1 MFDARNLATLALFL
15 SLMGNVVK
23 AWPIYYSRVSSSLSG
38 ASEQYRIDPDW
49 AAQHVLAGTTTYG
62 LNFPGEYDYAV
73 FYCQNLCDGTN
84 GCMSMFTNF
93 DSSKPAAP
101 KSWAVCTMFDASIKP
116 QLYVD
121 QSDRNFPAVGGYN
134 KFG

>member
-49 AAQHVLAGTTTYG
+49 AAQHVLAGTTVSLLATY
-62 LNFPGEYDYAV
+62 LPGTYRILD
-73 FYCQNLCDGTN
+73 
-84 GCMSMFTNF
+84 MSG
-93 DSSKPAAP
+93 S
-101 KSWAVCTMFDASIKP
+101 
-116 QLYVD
+116 L
-121 QSDRNFPAVGGYN
+121 
-134 KFG
+134 